1 MKILSIINL
10 LLLILPLA
18 LFSAEEEN
26 KESQNIY
33 YNDVVLEK
41 ETKLNR
47 VTGVLDSNISI
58 TSNEIPNYVNVAIDD
73 KSYIND
79 EEMKIDD
86 YQKVKLIDV
95 VLETLSHSDLLKSA
109 REKVIQSELKL
120 KDTLSGYYPT
130 LNFEY
135 TVSRTKAYPGATGDK
150 FKFYNNK
157 NYEFVMRQNLYSGGA
172 TYYEVYSVQKK
183 RDVTQN
189 QYFIVLNDE
198 IKKAIKA
205 YFGVVFANRAVMVNE
220 RNIKKL
226 NKILEIASIKYDNGA
241 LSLGDITSIKASSA
255 NAKTKL
261 LKVKSKF
268 LEALRFY
275 EYIAGTNFVKTL
287 PYEKDFDIDI
297 TDFED
302 LYSRSLVQNKNLINY
317 YRTIESQKYKL
328 KAAHSGFKPKLDFEL
343 SYDNILDKD
352 GFTQREKNIKGQVR
366 LSYNLYNGGRDKN
379 KLLKINSEI
388 RDLNYRANEE
398 IKKLKWNLSKLYTA
412 VLSVKEALK
421 SNVVEVKA
429 SRKMVKAYWEAFE
442 LGEQDLQVLL
452 SGQRQL
458 NTAELDLVKYEETYI
473 NSFFGIL
480 ELSGDLSSFFDVDPE
495 NDKFIDFSKS
505 DYRQSIYAQQDAV
518 SSKNKMKK
526 EKIDLTPKSTVSEN
540 INSFIAEF
548 LNFEDNSF
556 SIEISAFSNI
566 YEAFDF
572 IKKNEI
578 SKKSF
583 YYDIVNKY
591 EINTKIAHGNFK
603 TIKEANEKIEI
614 LKEKFPSKSFE
625 VKNVKIIKDLY
636 DQYIK
641 GLVVEVEI
649 PKPKIKIKIKEK
661 IIEKVRQAKKI
672 KVFETNKEF
681 KENFL
686 LADEKLF
693 TINISSF
700 TSLNKLETLV
710 NKYNLEK
717 DSFFFT
723 YGDNG
728 KLIKLVYGIYD
739 NYSLAQEKLEE
750 LSELK
755 AMYFPIIERIASVK
769 NLYNDNIEINTKINT
784 KIEYEYIDLSKIDN
798 KEDYS
803 IKSKEEVIIPEV
815 IEKKVEELKT
825 SDNKT
830 IEQIEKQEDKKKEVL
845 TEVEYAE
852 SLTNLDENEYKELEE
867 QSELISEFKEK
878 FLSADRNN
886 YTINLASFDNIET
899 ADIFMERHKILDQ
912 TFVVYTSKGKVKLMY
927 KILGTYKAT
936 LEEVENLPNDL
947 RKNNPFIQKIHRS
960 QDLYKKNNSKWE

>member
-1 MKILSIINL
+1 MKTLSILNILLFL
-10 LLLILPLA
+10 LLPSA
-18 LFSAEEEN
+18 LFSAEEN
-26 KESQNIY
+26 KESASVYSDEVI
-33 YNDVVLEK
+33 LER
-41 ETKLNR
+41 ESRLNEI
-47 VTGVLDSNISI
+47 TGLLDSNISI
-58 TSNEIPNYVNVAIDD
+58 KSDEIPNYVNVANEDR
-73 KSYIND
+73 SYIND
-79 EEMKIDD
+79 EEMKIDN

-130 LNFEY
+130 LDFKY
-135 TVSRTKAYPGATGDK
+135 TISQTQAYPGIDNNR
-150 FKFYNNK
+150 FRFYKNE

-172 TYYEVYSVQKK
+172 TYYEVYSVQKT
-183 RDVTQN
+183 RDVSQN
-189 QYFIVLNDE
+189 QYLIVLNDE

-275 EYIAGTNFVKTL
+275 EYIAGTNFIKTL

-302 LYSRSLVQNKNLINY
+302 LYSRALVQNKNLINY
-317 YRTIESQKYKL
+317 YKSIESQRYKL
-328 KAAHSGFKPKLDFEL
+328 KAANSGFKPKIDLEL

-352 GFTQREKNIKGQVR
+352 GFENKEKNLKAEVN
-366 LSYNLYNGGRDKN
+366 LSYNLFNGGRDKN

-398 IKKLKWNLSKLYTA
+398 IKKLKWNLSKLYTS

-473 NSFFGIL
+473 NSFFNIL
-480 ELSGDLSSFFDVDPE
+480 ELSGDLSSFFDADPE

-505 DYRQSIYAQQDAV
+505 DYRQSIYASENTLIN
-518 SSKNKMKK
+518 SSQSKK
-526 EKIDLTPKSTVSEN
+526 EKAKLKAKTSVSDN
-540 INSFIAEF
+540 INTFIGKFLEF
-548 LNFEDNSF
+548 DDNSYT
-556 SIEISAFSNI
+556 IEISKFNNI
-566 YEAFDF
+566 YEAFEF

-578 SKKSF
+578 DKESF
-583 YYDIVNKY
+583 YYDVVNKY
-591 EINTKIAHGNFK
+591 EIDTKIAHSNFK
-603 TIKEANEKIEI
+603 TMNEAKENVKLLKDKFKGKEFTIKK
-614 LKEKFPSKSFE
+614 
-625 VKNVKIIKDLY
+625 VKNIKDLY
-636 DQYIK
+636 DEYLK
-641 GLVVEVEI
+641 GLVVKVKI
-649 PKPKIKIKIKEK
+649 PKPEIKVKIKEK
-661 IIEKVRQAKKI
+661 IIEKVRQAKKVEI
-672 KVFETNKEF
+672 FETNNEF
-681 KENFL
+681 KDKFL
-686 LADEKLF
+686 SSDEKSF

-700 TSLNKLETLV
+700 TSLKDLEALV
-710 NKYNLEK
+710 KKYNLEK
-717 DSFFFT
+717 ESFFFK

-728 KLIKLVYGIYD
+728 KLIKLVYGIY
-739 NYSLAQEKLEE
+739 NTYPLAEEKIEE

-755 AMYFPIIERIASVK
+755 GSYFPIIERIISVK
-769 NLYNDNIEINTKINT
+769 NQYNDNIEVNTKIQK
-784 KIEYEYIDLSKIDN
+784 KIEYEYIDLSKIQN

-803 IKSKEEVIIPEV
+803 ISKVDNISDETIVEVIDIPENKEDQKTEIKEKEEINNDI
-815 IEKKVEELKT
+815 LNT
-825 SDNKT
+825 
-830 IEQIEKQEDKKKEVL
+830 
-845 TEVEYAE
+845 
-852 SLTNLDENEYKELEE
+852 LDEEEYRELEIE
-867 QSELISEFKEK
+867 GENENKKSSTFKEE
-878 FLSADRNN
+878 FLASSGNN
-886 YTINLASFDNIET
+886 FTINLASFDNIDLANQFMSTHRISDET
-899 ADIFMERHKILDQ
+899 FI
-912 TFVVYTSKGKVKLMY
+912 VYTTKGKVKLMY
-927 KILGTYKAT
+927 KIFASYKDT
-936 LEEVENLPNDL
+936 LNAVANLPKIL
-947 RKNNPFIQKIHRS
+947 SKNNPFIQKIRRS